1 MTEEVLD
8 MYNGD
13 TLIPVRSSPLK
24 QSERPSKIAHIAP
37 KIRTPVLLRMI
48 CWGSSE
54 DATDAERGHTQSAAT
69 RFKNVKTNIH
79 TKICNMMQ
87 HVCTWPE
94 NARGQA
100 QPSKIEKPY
109 LNKSIRNRESF
120 DNNNRAWGRLKPFR
134 TLPRNEDQQKRLS
147 AVLDEWTPR
156 SRHEYGSF

>member
-48 CWGSSE
+48 CWGFSE
-54 DATDAERGHTQSAAT
+54 DAADAERGHTQSAAT

-87 HVCTWPE
+87 HVCKWPE

-100 QPSKIEKPY
+100 QPSKIEKHYPVNVWWVQFPGFSRY
-109 LNKSIRNRESF
+109 THDTLWEVWRKCVLVVFRMLNLPEF
-120 DNNNRAWGRLKPFR
+120 QDFLTPF
-134 TLPRNEDQQKRLS
+134 
-147 AVLDEWTPR
+147 
-156 SRHEYGSF
+156 